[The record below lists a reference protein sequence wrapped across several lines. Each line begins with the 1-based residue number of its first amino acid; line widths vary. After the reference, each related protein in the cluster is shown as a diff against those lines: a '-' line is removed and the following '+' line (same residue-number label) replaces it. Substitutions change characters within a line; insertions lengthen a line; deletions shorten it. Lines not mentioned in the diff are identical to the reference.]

1 MERLLPSMQPND
13 ITKTLILR
21 HRSGRLV
28 GNAETVRLRNLPHV
42 QHHLL
47 KVDF

>member
-1 MERLLPSMQPND
+1 MQPRD
-13 ITKTLILR
+13 IAKTLTLR

-28 GNAETVRLRNLPHV
+28 GNPETARLRNLPHA
-42 QHHLL
+42 QHQLL

>member
-1 MERLLPSMQPND
+1 MMERLLPSMQPHD

-28 GNAETVRLRNLPHV
+28 GNPETAVLETCRTSNINC
-42 QHHLL
+42 
-47 KVDF
+47 